1 MPVYQV
7 CECTTVGTAA
17 GPAKALFTIARS
29 ADSVVRAAL
38 APASSGSGWAT
49 KASLRCTPMQW
60 TSTSHSFV
68 SCPTSS
74 VTCTP
79 APP

>member
-7 CECTTVGTAA
+7 CECTTLAPAA
-17 GPAKALFTIARS
+17 ASAIRRS
-29 ADSVVRAAL
+29 ADSVDSAGL
-38 APASSGSGWAT
+38 AFLSAGSGWWANAPART
-49 KASLRCTPMQW
+49 EPMQC
-60 TSTSHSFV
+60 TSTSHRWRNWA
-68 SCPTSS
+68 TNS